1 MTGTPRSR
9 SRAHQALA
17 AAGELGPFFR
27 IDARP
32 EPDWTSWATLTSDTE
47 VLGRRA
53 AEVRAVLA
61 SGPGSPAP
69 EAAVVASLTHL
80 GLVAR
85 VVSPLLG
92 AALLRGVLPVAPI
105 EQVHVRLAGANP
117 LPMALQPDS
126 AVVVESPEELAT
138 TFHRCW
144 LAPTVE
150 PLTLAVRASTPVSRQ
165 VLDGNVTSAVAGALR
180 MAATVGTGLSSRADA
195 VLDELLAGPLAGTG
209 SRRDDG
215 SYVRRSCCL
224 LYRLPG
230 AGTCGDCVLGERGR
244 RPSPPSFRRV

>member
-1 MTGTPRSR
+1 MKGTPRGR
-9 SRAHQALA
+9 SRAEQALA
-17 AAGELGPFFR
+17 AASELGPFFR
-27 IDARP
+27 TDPRP
-32 EPDWTSWATLTSDTE
+32 EKGWTSWAALTGDAE
-47 VLGRRA
+47 VLGRRS

-80 GLVAR
+80 GLAAR

-92 AALLRGVLPVAPI
+92 AALLRGVLPVAPA
-105 EQVHVRLAGANP
+105 ERVHVRLAGANP

-126 AVVVESPEELAT
+126 AIEVESPGELAT
-138 TFHRCW
+138 AFHRCW
-144 LAPTVE
+144 LAPAVE
-150 PLTLAVRASTPVSRQ
+150 PLTLAVRAATSVSRQ
-165 VLDGNVTSAVAGALR
+165 VLDGNVSSAVAGALR
-180 MAATVGTGLSSRADA
+180 MAATVRPELTSRAGA
-195 VLDELLAGPLAGTG
+195 VLDELLAEPLAGTG

-230 AGTCGDCVLGERGR
+230 AWTCGDCVLGERR
-244 RPSPPSFRRV
+244 